1 MSMPKEPRQ
10 LMINL
15 MYLVLTALLALNVS
29 NEILHAFKVINQSV
43 TSSNTAIVDKNNKVY
58 AAFDENENQE
68 GQRDRVKPYNDRAK
82 QIKVEA
88 EATIKFLEQWK
99 EKVVARA
106 GGRDEAG
113 EIEKED
119 DIDAST
125 FLLVE
130 EKGGDEIKKKLTELR
145 NKMLAAINADAK
157 ANFEKT
163 LPIKIVE
170 PEKTENN
177 PQADWS
183 YGYFHNMPTVAAVTL
198 LSKFQNDVRNS
209 EAAILNQLM
218 NEAGAEQIKFDE
230 MAAIAVPKNS
240 YVLAGQKVEANIM
253 LAAYNKAVQP
263 QVTTGGGGRVT
274 KIENGVAV
282 WETMAS
288 GVGLQTVKGT
298 VSIDL
303 GGRKETRP
311 YEFQYMVGTTGASLQ
326 LDKMN
331 VMYIGVDNPVTVSAA
346 GYSLQDVSLVIPE
359 ANVVSTPGKLGHYEV
374 RVEKIGERIAKIMA
388 KDATGMHEIS
398 TMPIRVKRIPNPEAR
413 IGGKSS
419 GSLQTSAFRAQAGIA
434 AILDNFDFQAKY
446 IVQSYEFSM
455 LPKRGDL
462 IGPFKVQGYK
472 LNPSGNTSVDD
483 AVKRAKPGDKLFF
496 DEIIAVGPD
505 KQPRKLNSV
514 ILTLL

>member
-43 TSSNTAIVDKNNKVY
+43 TSSNEAIVDKNNKIY

-68 GQRDRVKPYNDRAK
+68 GQRDRVKPYNDKAK
-82 QIKVEA
+82 QIKAEA
-88 EATIKFLEQWK
+88 EATIKFLEEWK

-106 GGRDEAG
+106 GGRDEKG

-130 EKGGDEIKKKLTELR
+130 QKGGDEIKKKLIDLR
-145 NKMLAAINADAK
+145 AKMLSVINPSAK
-157 ANFEKT
+157 ASLEKN

-183 YGYFHNMPTVAAVTL
+183 FGYFHNMPTVAAVTL
-198 LSKFQNDVRNS
+198 LSKFQNDIRNS
-209 EAAILNQLM
+209 EAAIVNQLM

-263 QVTTGGGGRVT
+263 QVSTGGGGGRVT
-274 KIENGVAV
+274 KIENGVAI
-282 WETMAS
+282 WETTAS

-298 VSIDL
+298 VAIDL

-331 VMYIGVDNPVTVSAA
+331 VFYIGVPNPVTVSAA
-346 GYSLQDVSLVIPE
+346 GYSLQDVSL
-359 ANVVSTPGKLGHYEV
+359 NVEGAQITPKDPGHYDLV
-374 RVEKIGERIAKIMA
+374 LTKPGNITARIMA
-388 KDATGMHEIS
+388 KDAAGVKEIS
-398 TMPIRVKRIPNPEAR
+398 SMPIRVKYIPDPIAE
-413 IGGKSS
+413 IGGKP
-419 GSLQTSAFRAQAGIA
+419 GGVMPLNVFKAQLGIIASLKSFEFDARFKVVSFSYSA
-434 AILDNFDFQAKY
+434 
-446 IVQSYEFSM
+446 

-462 IGPFKVQGYK
+462 IGPY
-472 LNPSGNTSVDD
+472 N
-483 AVKRAKPGDKLFF
+483 VKGGSFAGEAKGAMDRAKAGDKVFL
-496 DEIIAVGPD
+496 DEIKAVGPD
-505 KQPRKLNSV
+505 GRIRQLSSLIV
-514 ILTLL
+514 TLQ